1 MGEFL
6 QFFPATQFTNIPLD
20 RALKTGRDPDPTTC
34 PCKLQRLE
42 QDQQKEAANH
52 VHRVWRVGRL
62 VGGGCGWKQEVICP
76 QDTSDSELGPCVLA
90 QGHHLHRSL
99 CSSPGAQEWAPSQAA

>member
-34 PCKLQRLE
+34 PCKLQSLE
-42 QDQQKEAANH
+42 QDQQEAANH
-52 VHRVWRVGRL
+52 VHRIWRVGRL
-62 VGGGCGWKQEVICP
+62 VGGGMWVETG
-76 QDTSDSELGPCVLA
+76 
-90 QGHHLHRSL
+90 GHLPPRYI
-99 CSSPGAQEWAPSQAA
+99 